1 MTAARATNVF
11 GGKAHQRSNEK
22 HGDMMDA
29 DANLFKTN
37 RAGVMKVNK
46 FRTEDWIGL
55 FQIFAF
61 RSFVP
66 PPSASK
72 CRYSTSSSTSGR
84 HILHQTSNTPTV
96 HERRQ
101 D

>member
-1 MTAARATNVF
+1 MQEQTREIWVSSMTAARATNVF

-61 RSFVP
+61 VP
-66 PPSASK
+66 PPFAST
-72 CRYSTSSSTSGR
+72 CR
-84 HILHQTSNTPTV
+84 
-96 HERRQ
+96 
-101 D
+101 